1 MGEKL
6 LSLQNLLDNLDKT
19 KIMISPSLSM
29 LLKCYAE
36 DSPWR
41 KRLTC
46 LVKRSLG
53 MSLPSK
59 KRAFIFLWETN
70 NLLNLQRI
78 LRSLQPA
85 PTLLLSTCEENRG
98 QHNCFCN
105 CLQKRKDGKEHRAS
119 QGTTGAKVPLRQLLF
134 QVAKLASAWFLLP
147 GGPKCRLFGL
157 S

>member
-36 DSPWR
+36 DYPWR

-59 KRAFIFLWETN
+59 KRAFIFYEK
-70 NLLNLQRI
+70 QI
-78 LRSLQPA
+78 ICSICKGFYDHFS
-85 PTLLLSTCEENRG
+85 LLL
-98 QHNCFCN
+98 HFC
-105 CLQKRKDGKEHRAS
+105 
-119 QGTTGAKVPLRQLLF
+119 
-134 QVAKLASAWFLLP
+134 
-147 GGPKCRLFGL
+147 
-157 S
+157 